1 MRDLTRPP
9 TLISKEEA
17 AECGLSRYYTGK
29 PCKYGHVAERYARN
43 RNCVV
48 CNAENSRLREREKGQ
63 RDPSYRMFRSV
74 QRRSWQYLLGRVSAS
89 LAVDCDHQFLR
100 DYIERKF
107 TDGMHWGNYGQ
118 WEVDHIK
125 PLSAGRTLY
134 KLFWLCRFDNLQPLW
149 KRDNQMK
156 GGA

>member
-1 MRDLTRPP
+1 MENLARSPSPNSST
-9 TLISKEEA
+9 EA

-63 RDPSYRMFRSV
+63 RDPSYRTFRSV
-74 QRRSWQYLLGRVSAS
+74 QRRARQVLLGRVSAS